1 MDILTMLITMIVIAA
16 SFTGGIYIGKKL
28 RPAEQLKPEPQKQP
42 EHPSGEPESRSLEEE
57 NEAFSRLLG
66 YNIDA
71 AYGTKK

>member
-1 MDILTMLITMIVIAA
+1 MDILTMLITLIIVAA
-16 SFTGGIYIGKKL
+16 SFAGGFYIGQK
-28 RPAEQLKPEPQKQP
+28 RQPVEPLKPEPQKQP
-42 EHPSGEPESRSLEEE
+42 EHTVEEAERNLEEE

>member
-1 MDILTMLITMIVIAA
+1 MDILTMLIAFIMIAA
-16 SFTGGIYIGKKL
+16 SFVGGFYIGQKQ

-42 EHPSGEPESRSLEEE
+42 EQSAEETERSLEEE

-71 AYGTKK
+71 AYGVKK